1 MPDSGFTGISTHAP
15 TKGATYARYS
25 DSFTFHISTHAP
37 TKGATAN
44 IYKKKY
50 ENLFLMYISA
60 PAGL

>member
-1 MPDSGFTGISTHAP
+1 MGRDISTHAP
-15 TKGATYARYS
+15 TKGATTVPLENDERKAL
-25 DSFTFHISTHAP
+25 STHAP

>member
-1 MPDSGFTGISTHAP
+1 MING
-15 TKGATYARYS
+15 
-25 DSFTFHISTHAP
+25 ISTHAP